1 MVTHKKRVA
10 FIICLLLSIGIS
22 FGYFSRYPD
31 LNHKAL
37 VAEKATVADTIAMW
51 PILKIKAYDPTW
63 KKIAYTTINWCN
75 DNKKG
80 MTFGMVIASLL
91 AAMMGYVRFRPT
103 NSRLRNTIYGFVLG
117 TPLGICVNCAAPVFK
132 GMLQS
137 RRIEMALALMFS
149 SPTLNVV
156 VVTMAFTLLPLYMAV
171 TKLVFNL
178 FVIFTIVP
186 FMAKY
191 LAHWP
196 VKDIAKLEALVR
208 EGEQRSDEPVHEN
221 IWRAFTGLL
230 RDFLKHFGYLSIR
243 TVPLMLVAGF
253 LGAALSHTLP
263 LDVLRASSGP
273 IPFLIAATVGL
284 ILPVPMAFDVV
295 LTHALYAAGLPA
307 SIAMVL
313 LLSLGV
319 FSLYSFMI
327 VWQSASRRWA
337 FSLAAGLL
345 VLILPIGLMAP
356 QLHETFYMAPNVSAY
371 RELSQSS
378 SRALPMDSSPALA
391 AKSLP
396 VSKATPWTADA
407 AISVD
412 PQLTATPYP
421 FFPAQKGDA
430 QFAFRE
436 GQDIGLDRGFYYT
449 IRDYPD
455 PFWIGRGTAA
465 GDYDRDG
472 WPDLVF
478 GSDQGVYL
486 YHNRGGRFELVPNVS
501 PSLSDKRVFAVAL
514 VDFNNDGWL
523 DLFTSTFMHG
533 NFYQLNQGGT
543 FELDARPL
551 PNGRGVLTVAPAFA
565 DIDRDGFLDIFN
577 GNMVLGIATGFRAYG
592 EGRMNGITYSKRL
605 NFVYEPVVGGDGET
619 MASILSD
626 INGDG
631 YIDLFQNNDFIVPD
645 KLSFGGPG
653 GSWQH
658 LSGEAVKGFAT
669 PFFSMS
675 VDTGDIDNDLRP
687 DLLVTGTIAAKQ
699 ELGDQTIDGVK
710 PEEFKK
716 AKDSLSYCDK
726 IQNSFYRE
734 NCIRNRKTDHFIPFN
749 RLKNLSIRDCQK
761 LDNDVERDDCLLS
774 MMWMIVTNNDDG
786 VSCEE
791 RYSFDPKILQVCQLM
806 RTAGPYFES
815 KQFGDE
821 APQIDRAVLY
831 RSTADGG
838 LARVPNENFDH
849 PGGWTW
855 SSKFGDM
862 DNDGWID
869 ILNAEGAVRKGEWGF
884 NVYMRNE
891 GQGKFVQRQFSS
903 GFRND
908 FNLFS
913 MVLIDYD
920 RDGDLD
926 VVGNGSEGPIQVY
939 ENKGPDQHRSIG
951 FRLELA
957 GSDSNRL
964 GVGAKIIVKDNKGR
978 YQMREIKAG
987 GGYMSFDAPEAYFG
1001 LGDADRIEELTLI
1014 SPNGKKRTFATDLAA
1029 GALYQLDF
1037 NEASQP

>member
-1 MVTHKKRVA
+1 MVTHKKRVL
-10 FIICLLLSIGIS
+10 FIICLLLGIGIS

-80 MTFGMVIASLL
+80 MTFGMIIASLL

-103 NSRLRNTIYGFVLG
+103 NSRLRNTFYGFILG

-178 FVIFTIVP
+178 LVIFTIVP

-191 LAHWP
+191 LSHWP

-208 EGEQRSDEPVHEN
+208 SQETRADEVVNES
-221 IWRAFTGLL
+221 IWVALKGLA
-230 RDFLKHFGYLSIR
+230 RDFFRQLGSLSIR

-263 LDVLRASSGP
+263 LDVLRGASGP
-273 IPFLIAATVGL
+273 IPFLLAASVGL

-307 SIAMVL
+307 AIAMVL

-319 FSLYSFMI
+319 FSLYSFFI

-337 FSLAAGLL
+337 LTLTASLLL
-345 VLILPIGLMAP
+345 LILPIGLMAP
-356 QLHETFYMAPNVSAY
+356 QLHENFYMAPNVAAY
-371 RELSQSS
+371 RELSQARPASPDAS
-378 SRALPMDSSPALA
+378 DTPALA

-396 VSKATPWTADA
+396 ISAATPWPA
-407 AISVD
+407 AENL
-412 PQLTATPYP
+412 QLSAELSASAYP
-421 FFPAQKGDA
+421 FFPAAQGDK
-430 QFAFRE
+430 QFAFHE
-436 GQDIGLDRGFYYT
+436 GQDLGLDRGFYYT

-455 PFWIGRGTAA
+455 PFWVGRGTAA

-486 YHNRGGRFELVPNVS
+486 YHNRGGRFELVPQVS

-514 VDFNNDGWL
+514 VDLNNDGWL

-533 NFYQLNQGGT
+533 NFYQLNQNGS
-543 FELDARPL
+543 FEKDPRPL
-551 PNGRGVLTVAPAFA
+551 PNGFGVLTVAPAFG
-565 DIDRDGFLDIFN
+565 DVDRDGFLDIFN

-592 EGRMNGITYSKRL
+592 EGRANGISYNKRL
-605 NFVYEPVVGGDGET
+605 NFTYEPVVGGDGET

-631 YIDLFQNNDFIVPD
+631 YLDLFQNNDFIVPD
-645 KLSFGGPG
+645 QLSFGGPG
-653 GSWQH
+653 ASWQH
-658 LSGEAVKGFAT
+658 LKGEAVKGFAT

-675 VDTGDIDNDLRP
+675 VDTADIDNDLRP

-716 AKDSLSYCDK
+716 AKDSAAYCEK
-726 IQNSFYRE
+726 IQNAFYRE
-734 NCIRNRKTDHFIPFN
+734 NCLRNRRTDHFIPFN
-749 RLKNLSIRDCQK
+749 RLKNLSIRDCQQ
-761 LDNDVERDDCLLS
+761 LDNEVERDDCLLS

-786 VSCEE
+786 VSCQE
-791 RYSFDPKILQVCQLM
+791 RYAFDPKILQVCQLM
-806 RTAGPYFES
+806 RTAGPYFET
-815 KQFGDE
+815 KQFE
-821 APQIDRAVLY
+821 EQAPQIDRAVLY

-838 LARVPNENFDH
+838 LARVPQENFEH

-939 ENKGPDQHRSIG
+939 ENKAPDAHKSIA
-951 FRLELA
+951 FRLNLA
-957 GSDSNRL
+957 ESNRL
-964 GVGAKIIVKDNKGR
+964 GVGAKIIVRDDKGR

-1001 LGDADRIEELTLI
+1001 LGDAERIEELTLV
-1014 SPNGKKRTFATDLAA
+1014 SPEGKKKSFEVKLPA
-1029 GALYQLDF
+1029 GALYQLDLS
-1037 NEASQP
+1037 AAVP